1 MKSVSPTETTPCL
14 FAEKR
19 KAGKVSSPKSFCE
32 PKRQFLRD
40 YLAALEKLK
49 VAQREYKEML
59 AVGKGEGVAL
69 RSTQRIEA
77 IKALT
82 EAARARYTDHC
93 QVHDC

>member
-1 MKSVSPTETTPCL
+1 M
-14 FAEKR
+14 
-19 KAGKVSSPKSFCE
+19 SSPKSSCE

-59 AVGKGEGVAL
+59 AMGKGEGVAL

-93 QVHDC
+93 HVHGC